1 MDVALWVLAGAM
13 VLVAIIGMVLPLL
26 PGTPLLFGGLWL
38 AAFLDGYQKVG
49 VSVVVV
55 LAVLAVLAW
64 VVDYVAA
71 VLGVKRVGASGL
83 AMAGAAAGAL
93 VGILGGIV
101 GLIVGPIV
109 GAMAGEM
116 LARRNAGQATRVG
129 IAAGLSFIAAVAFKL
144 GIAAGM
150 LAVFMFAYLV

>member
-13 VLVAIIGMVLPLL
+13 VLVGIIGMVLPLL

-38 AAFLDGYQKVG
+38 AAFLDGYEKVG

-129 IAAGLSFIAAVAFKL
+129 IAAGLSFIAAVAVKL
-144 GIAAGM
+144 GIAASM
-150 LAVFMFAYLV
+150 LAVFVFAYLV

>member
-13 VLVAIIGMVLPLL
+13 VLVGIIGMVLPLL

-38 AAFLDGYQKVG
+38 AAFLDGYEKVG

-129 IAAGLSFIAAVAFKL
+129 IAAGLSFIAAVAVKL

-150 LAVFMFAYLV
+150 LAVFVFAYLV

>member
-13 VLVAIIGMVLPLL
+13 VLVGIIGMVLPLL

-129 IAAGLSFIAAVAFKL
+129 IAAGLSFIAAVAVKL
-144 GIAAGM
+144 GIAASM
-150 LAVFMFAYLV
+150 LAVFVFAYLV

>member
-13 VLVAIIGMVLPLL
+13 VLVGIIGMVLPLL

>member
-13 VLVAIIGMVLPLL
+13 VLVGIIGMVLPLL

-129 IAAGLSFIAAVAFKL
+129 IAAGLSFIAAVAVKL

-150 LAVFMFAYLV
+150 LAVFVFAYLV